1 MTYHTTDQIV
11 QKIAK
16 VAFPD
21 YNGRKF
27 KVVVTTQPVN
37 TKYNAF
43 WSGGSRT
50 YYNFVRLDN
59 MKAYG
64 ELPAQHPI
72 FDKPIENAESINLVP
87 GLMCVEHHHFCG
99 KDMGITIKVHPDNA
113 PKLLPNPVKI
123 TRHMKIV
130 LAATRSF
137 KNTCGGKTRIR
148 YKEARRA
155 TGIGISEW
163 VDAMKTCTQKGFL
176 NKAGAI
182 TNAGLNIIQSI
193 RLDSLKENDDTSD
206 RHEKAVPEVLQPKEC
221 SMNATKTTPN
231 APKNVV
237 MNLKDGKLTLV
248 IDMTQNFGDS
258 KSGLTTSI
266 ASTMGNI
273 EIPGADSNIRLGLN
287 VYKMKPKDERKLLK
301 AAAREAEAS
310 K

>member
-21 YNGRKF
+21 YNGKKF
-27 KVVVTTQPVN
+27 KVKVATGPVN
-37 TKYNAF
+37 VRHNAY

-50 YYNFVRLDN
+50 YYNFVRMDN

-72 FDKPIENAESINLVP
+72 FDKPIENATSIDLVP

-113 PKLLPNPVKI
+113 PKLLSD
-123 TRHMKIV
+123 TRKVSRNVKIV

-137 KNTCGGKTRIR
+137 KNTYGGKTGIR
-148 YKEARRA
+148 YKEARRT
-155 TGIGISEW
+155 TGIDIDQW
-163 VDAMKTCTQKGFL
+163 HAAKNFCIKLKYLT
-176 NKAGAI
+176 KAGAI
-182 TNAGLNIIQSI
+182 TNAGMNIIQSI
-193 RLDSLKENDDTSD
+193 RLDSLKKNDELN
-206 RHEKAVPEVLQPKEC
+206 RQEKAVPEVLKPKEC

-273 EIPGADSNIRLGLN
+273 EILGADSDVRLGLN
-287 VYKMKPKDERKLLK
+287 VYKMKPKNERKLLK
-301 AAAREAEAS
+301 AAAKEVKA
-310 K
+310 KK